1 MDIDD
6 FSRDSEGKL
15 KLVGSS
21 DLIYSTKSDDWSDG
35 DAALIA
41 CAMETFYDVATW
53 YDNQFGY
60 KGLDGHGGL
69 GAVVI
74 CRVNTRSVAYNDSN
88 ILMVMEPDALLA
100 PEIFVHEFGHSVFYN
115 TIGASRQLQDEAAAL
130 NEAICDVFAVLYL
143 GDGKWILAEQ
153 LGDDKKDIAGTSRTM
168 KSYRYD
174 PFIENEDYTYSD
186 VWYEWVIQRIEWT
199 ADGIGATA
207 NYVTDSEYFSRINA
221 DSGSSTSEKHYN
233 SYIVSHCLYQI
244 WDKAFQKDNAAF
256 GKVLYRSLHY
266 LTWDPDFADFREAF
280 LYAMRLSYSAE
291 KVAAAQGCFSN
302 AGIEQKKHS
311 HIEQIQ
317 KQTAGSDE
325 VTLEEIMS
333 LPYKRVKNM
342 VWDEFSVTNSFD
354 TPDTWGVQCSIG
366 ECYYTIYY
374 YGYDFEDEDALP
386 SQVSG
391 QDFRKTGKKMI
402 ICDVIRT
409 GMTYEEITSAADVPE
424 PYHTQVGWSTTF
436 QMNYYFVRLFF
447 EGDAEP
453 GELYSVEI
461 SLDEYGVNPD
471 KSNPD
476 SEMNT
481 RYLLDYCTATY
492 ADIYEEFQ
500 YVSYTN
506 PDIYG
511 DGGNVWNCSCM
522 IGQGLSL
529 VFDFASD
536 YEDPAAVPIYAR
548 IDDFMYWSGSTTGA
562 ELCPG
567 LAMGM
572 TYEEAAKTIDLTP
585 LEWAP
590 EQTWSEPV
598 YLSYGGAAGCALE
611 LYFIGSNEDTAV
623 LVSVNA
629 MPVG

>member
-1 MDIDD
+1 M
-6 FSRDSEGKL
+6 
-15 KLVGSS
+15 
-21 DLIYSTKSDDWSDG
+21 
-35 DAALIA
+35 
-41 CAMETFYDVATW
+41 
-53 YDNQFGY
+53 
-60 KGLDGHGGL
+60 
-69 GAVVI
+69 
-74 CRVNTRSVAYNDSN
+74 
-88 ILMVMEPDALLA
+88 
-100 PEIFVHEFGHSVFYN
+100 
-115 TIGASRQLQDEAAAL
+115 
-130 NEAICDVFAVLYL
+130 
-143 GDGKWILAEQ
+143 
-153 LGDDKKDIAGTSRTM
+153 
-168 KSYRYD
+168 
-174 PFIENEDYTYSD
+174 
-186 VWYEWVIQRIEWT
+186 
-199 ADGIGATA
+199 
-207 NYVTDSEYFSRINA
+207 
-221 DSGSSTSEKHYN
+221 
-233 SYIVSHCLYQI
+233 
-244 WDKAFQKDNAAF
+244 
-256 GKVLYRSLHY
+256 
-266 LTWDPDFADFREAF
+266 
-280 LYAMRLSYSAE
+280 
-291 KVAAAQGCFSN
+291 
-302 AGIEQKKHS
+302 
-311 HIEQIQ
+311 
-317 KQTAGSDE
+317 
-325 VTLEEIMS
+325 MS
-333 LPYKRVKNM
+333 LPYKDLKEM
-342 VWDEFSVTNSFD
+342 VWDEFYVTNSFD

-374 YGYDFEDEDALP
+374 YGYVFEDEDALP

-391 QDFRKTGKKMI
+391 QDFRKTGKKMA

-409 GMTYEEITSAADVPE
+409 GMTYEEIAGAADVPE
-424 PYHTQVGWSTTF
+424 PYHSQMGWTTSF

-453 GELYSVEI
+453 GELYSAEI

-471 KSNPD
+471 TANPD

-500 YVSYTN
+500 YASYTC

-572 TYEEAAKTIDLTP
+572 TYEEASRTVDLTA

-598 YLSYGGAAGCALE
+598 YLSYGSAAGCALE
-611 LYFIGSNEDTAV
+611 MYFIGSSEDSAI

-629 MPVG
+629 TPIG